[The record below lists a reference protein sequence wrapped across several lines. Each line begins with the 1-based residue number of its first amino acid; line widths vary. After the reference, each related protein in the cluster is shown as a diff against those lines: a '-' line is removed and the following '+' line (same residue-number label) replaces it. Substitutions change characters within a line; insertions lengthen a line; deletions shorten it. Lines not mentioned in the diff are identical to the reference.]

1 MILSRYGRLLL
12 TGLGLFTLPGIA
24 QAETEAAVSAPEC
37 PDGVCHVQLTAAQL
51 LNTAERLVA
60 DRKFGEAAPMIA
72 ALEHAPQFAMERQFL
87 AGYSAAETGD
97 LKTAVKEFRA
107 ALVNHPEQTRIRL
120 ELARALMLQ
129 GKGDSADHHFRLA
142 GQDKGLPED
151 IQRTI
156 HASRSILRDQRQW
169 SFNLDV
175 GLAPD
180 SNITNGT
187 SATTID
193 ANFGGQTVPLT
204 LSPEARKQSG
214 TGQTFGLSGRYSF
227 GIFGNTKLA
236 IDADGQGINHKG
248 GAYDDFNGQLAVG
261 PQFQLTDRSSLTVQA
276 IGNQRYFGGK
286 RASTGFGMRT
296 SYQLNLDPA
305 QRLGLSLD
313 ARHNASG
320 FADSYSGWSLGANAT
335 YERVIARRF
344 IASAS
349 LFGRRELLK
358 SASYSSGEFGANIGI
373 GGELPL
379 GITAGISAGV
389 SRAIFD
395 APLAIFS
402 SSPRAN
408 TRLNARVN
416 LGLRSLRILGFS
428 PALTYSF
435 SKSASSVALYQSKR
449 SRLAFTLA
457 HYF

>member
-1 MILSRYGRLLL
+1 MRASFFYAGSALAI
-12 TGLGLFTLPGIA
+12 GLGATGARASSILDQC
-24 QAETEAAVSAPEC
+24 QAEQCSATLNP
-37 PDGVCHVQLTAAQL
+37 AQL
-51 LNTAERLVA
+51 LAEAEKLVSA
-60 DRKFGEAAPMIA
+60 GRYDEAKPMLL
-72 ALEHAPQFAMERQFL
+72 ALEMVPDMSMQAKFL
-87 AGYSAAETGD
+87 RGYSAVETGHPAEAEKD
-97 LKTAVKEFRA
+97 FRA

-129 GKGDSADHHFRLA
+129 GKSASADHHFRLA

-169 SFNLDV
+169 SFNVDV

-193 ANFGGQTVPLT
+193 ANFGNQTVPLT
-204 LSPEARKQSG
+204 LSPDARQQSG
-214 TGQTFGLSGRYSF
+214 TGQTLGLSGRYSF
-227 GIFGNTKLA
+227 TLFGNTKLA
-236 IDADGQGINHKG
+236 IDADGQGVNHKG
-248 GAYDDFNGQLAVG
+248 SAYDDFSGQLAIG
-261 PQFQLTDRSSLTVQA
+261 PQFQLSDQATLAVQA
-276 IGNQRYFGGK
+276 IGNQHYFGGK
-286 RASTGFGMRT
+286 RAATGFGMRT
-296 SYQLNLDPA
+296 SFQLNLDPA
-305 QRLGLSLD
+305 QRVGLSLD
-313 ARHNASG
+313 ARHNGSG

-349 LFGRRELLK
+349 LFGRRELLN

-373 GGELPL
+373 GGELPH

-402 SSPRAN
+402 SSPRAD

-457 HYF
+457 RYF